1 MGLTQSS
8 SLLHKIFTYDFTQQE
23 LMDGQEEEMLPSSKE
38 SQAEMKVL
46 QEEMQL
52 VLKKEREAQV
62 PVRTQSL
69 STETILLLFF
79 YFVTSFLCAF
89 QKELSAL
96 RSSLAHQ
103 QATRV
108 DAKDISDHQVRIC
121 LFLSQLD
128 SIFGCLYIVLNCL
141 FITLI

>member
-8 SLLHKIFTYDFTQQE
+8 SLLHALFTYDLTQQE

-69 STETILLLFF
+69 STETILFWFL
-79 YFVTSFLCAF
+79 YFDTSFLCAL

-103 QATRV
+103 QTTRV
-108 DAKDISDHQVRIC
+108 EDISDHQVGIC